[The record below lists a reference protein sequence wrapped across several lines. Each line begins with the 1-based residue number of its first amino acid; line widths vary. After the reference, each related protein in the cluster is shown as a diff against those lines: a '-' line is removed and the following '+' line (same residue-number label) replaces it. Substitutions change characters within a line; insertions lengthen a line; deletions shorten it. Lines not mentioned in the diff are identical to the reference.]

1 MSEISINANKPC
13 IDDCTSYT
21 YAYINT
27 YIHVCMYDIH
37 TITYRNMSYI
47 HIYIYACRV
56 YEVLRRAAVLLKLGS
71 TNRKPGHSASPI
83 GSLVKPP
90 LHECTMQNWSKLYV
104 YIFVYLFN

>member
-37 TITYRNMSYI
+37 TYNYI
-47 HIYIYACRV
+47 HKYVLHTRIHARRV
-56 YEVLRRAAVLLKLGS
+56 YEVLLYAGQAAVLLKLGS
-71 TNRKPGHSASPI
+71 TNRKPGHSA
-83 GSLVKPP
+83 
-90 LHECTMQNWSKLYV
+90 
-104 YIFVYLFN
+104 